1 MKVLV
6 ATRETQGERRNDFC
20 WVPEGELVTFPTF
33 ECDGDQSPDDRCG
46 CHRSMTGVKSRKAT
60 TTFKVVEMAG
70 MTPGRLARVIM
81 QSQRAGGF
89 KPDQARTTAEVGLMC
104 WFAGIFDAGTVLERR
119 GEQNVRA
126 RESEKVPA

>member
-6 ATRETQGERRNDFC
+6 ATKDTQGRRQNDFC
-20 WVPEGELVTFPTF
+20 FVPEGELVTFPTF
-33 ECDGDQSPDDRCG
+33 ECTSGTVDDHCG
-46 CHRSMTGVKSRKAT
+46 CGRSMTGVRCRKAT

-70 MTPGRLARVIM
+70 MTPARLARVIM

-89 KPDQARTTAEVGLMC
+89 TPNQARTTAEVGLMC

-119 GEQNVRA
+119 GGQEVRA
-126 RESEKVPA
+126 RKFEKVPA